1 MKKIIFILFVLVSF
15 KTFTQDLGS
24 GKPNFKIFWNYHND
38 FTKEATK
45 KSAFEL
51 KRVYLGYK
59 HDFNDT
65 FSAKVTYD
73 IGSNSGGSEYTAY
86 VKIAQ
91 LDWKLNPK
99 VKLSM
104 GLIGNKQF
112 NDQESLWGYR
122 YAQKGILNEFKFGPS
137 ADLGINSEFTINP
150 KFKINLFIL
159 NGEGYK
165 SLQDNNGHQ
174 KMGTSFIYN
183 FSEKFTG
190 KIYIDSQRSENTKS
204 IKNNSI
210 FLGYNNSDFR
220 VGVEYGKIKN
230 SRTYKNAEDDHN
242 RDGFSVFGSKKLS
255 KNYELFARY
264 DQISSNILSG
274 ESKSWNYNN
283 DGSLVMFGTQY
294 QATKGVKF
302 NLNYKLFNYNNSL
315 INNKSILTLNAEFKI

>member
-1 MKKIIFILFVLVSF
+1 MKKVILILLVLVSF
-15 KTFTQDLGS
+15 KTYAQDLGN

-38 FTKEATK
+38 FTKEVTK

-165 SLQDNNGHQ
+165 SLQDDNGHQ

-204 IKNNSI
+204 IKNNSF
-210 FLGYNNSDFR
+210 FLGYNNIDFR

-230 SRTYKNAEDDHN
+230 ARTYKDAEDDHN

-255 KNYELFARY
+255 NNYELFARY
-264 DQISSNILSG
+264 DQISSNTLPG
-274 ESKSWNYNN
+274 VSKPEKK
-283 DGSLVMFGTQY
+283 DGSLLMFGTQY

-302 NLNYKLFNYNNSL
+302 NLNYKLFNYNNSVT
-315 INNKSILTLNAEFKI
+315 NNKSILSLNAEFKI

>member
-1 MKKIIFILFVLVSF
+1 MKKVILILLVLVSF
-15 KTFTQDLGS
+15 KTYAQDLGN

-38 FTKEATK
+38 FTKEVTK

-59 HDFNDT
+59 HDFNDS

-165 SLQDNNGHQ
+165 SLQDDNGHQ

-204 IKNNSI
+204 IKNNSF
-210 FLGYNNSDFR
+210 FLGYNNIDFR

-230 SRTYKNAEDDHN
+230 ARTYKDAEDDHN
-242 RDGFSVFGSKKLS
+242 RDGFSVFGSKKIS

-264 DQISSNILSG
+264 DQIISNTLPG
-274 ESKSWNYNN
+274 VSKPEKK
-283 DGSLVMFGTQY
+283 DGSLLMFGTQY

-302 NLNYKLFNYNNSL
+302 NLNYKLFNYNNSVT
-315 INNKSILTLNAEFKI
+315 NNKSILSLNAEFKI

>member
-1 MKKIIFILFVLVSF
+1 
-15 KTFTQDLGS
+15 
-24 GKPNFKIFWNYHND
+24 
-38 FTKEATK
+38 
-45 KSAFEL
+45 
-51 KRVYLGYK
+51 
-59 HDFNDT
+59 
-65 FSAKVTYD
+65 
-73 IGSNSGGSEYTAY
+73 
-86 VKIAQ
+86 
-91 LDWKLNPK
+91 
-99 VKLSM
+99 M

-112 NDQESLWGYR
+112 DDQESLWGYR

>member
-1 MKKIIFILFVLVSF
+1 MKKVILILLVLVSF
-15 KTFTQDLGS
+15 KTYAQDLGN

-38 FTKEATK
+38 FTKEVTK

-91 LDWKLNPK
+91 LDWKLKPR

-122 YAQKGILNEFKFGPS
+122 YAHKGILNEFKFGPS
-137 ADLGINSEFTINP
+137 ADLGVNSEFTINP

-165 SLQDNNGHQ
+165 SLQDDNGHQ

-204 IKNNSI
+204 IKNNSF
-210 FLGYNNSDFR
+210 FLGYNNIDFR

-230 SRTYKNAEDDHN
+230 ARTYKDAEDDHN
-242 RDGFSVFGSKKLS
+242 RDGFSVFGSKKIS

-264 DQISSNILSG
+264 DQIISNTLPG
-274 ESKSWNYNN
+274 VSKPEKK
-283 DGSLVMFGTQY
+283 DGSLLMFGTQY

-302 NLNYKLFNYNNSL
+302 NLNYKLFNYNNSVT
-315 INNKSILTLNAEFKI
+315 NNKSILSLNAEFKI